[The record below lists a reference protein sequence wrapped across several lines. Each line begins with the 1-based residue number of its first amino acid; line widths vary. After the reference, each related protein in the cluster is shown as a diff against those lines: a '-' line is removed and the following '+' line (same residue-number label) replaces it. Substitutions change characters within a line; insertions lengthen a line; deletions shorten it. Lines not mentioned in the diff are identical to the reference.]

1 MLNAVQPETEGY
13 SDERQILHY
22 LHHKPFNS
30 LFFFFGQ
37 ELNRKEHGT
46 AVKKTIL
53 ERTYREQGEGEEIEP
68 LLEALC
74 RAVCRSSGC
83 C

>member
-1 MLNAVQPETEGY
+1 MKGRYYTVYTTNHL
-13 SDERQILHY
+13 IH
-22 LHHKPFNS
+22 
-30 LFFFFGQ
+30 FFFFGQ

-53 ERTYREQGEGEEIEP
+53 ERTYREQGEGKEIDP

>member
-1 MLNAVQPETEGY
+1 MLFSQRLRVTQMKGRYYTIYTTNHL
-13 SDERQILHY
+13 IH
-22 LHHKPFNS
+22 
-30 LFFFFGQ
+30 FFFFGQ

-53 ERTYREQGEGEEIEP
+53 ERTYREQGEGKEIDP